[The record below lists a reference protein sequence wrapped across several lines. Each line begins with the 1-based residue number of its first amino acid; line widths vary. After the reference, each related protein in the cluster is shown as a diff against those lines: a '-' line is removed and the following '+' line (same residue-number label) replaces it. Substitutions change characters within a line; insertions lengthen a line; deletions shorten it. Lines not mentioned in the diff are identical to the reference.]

1 MSVLWY
7 QMSHLRKMPSQY
19 AMKMK
24 RLSCKIFQE
33 YYKPPMPI
41 EMVGIKQIGAISQW
55 EGIHIQNKNQIERQA
70 ALPFDLDP
78 DRNPKYYPAHPQIRE
93 LMYTLRMHGLYR

>member
-1 MSVLWY
+1 MTRLPR
-7 QMSHLRKMPSQY
+7 LPSQY

-33 YYKPPMPI
+33 YYTPPVPK
-41 EMVGIKQIGAISQW
+41 ELVGMKDLGQIFKWHGP
-55 EGIHIQNKNQIERQA
+55 HIQNKNQIERQA
-70 ALPFDLDP
+70 ALPFDLNP

-93 LMYTLRMHGLYR
+93 LMHTLRMHGLYR